1 MQSFSVTHDFI
12 MTYNLFIKGRK
23 EGRKEEKSGKKKKI

>member
-1 MQSFSVTHDFI
+1 MQPFSVTHDFI
-12 MTYNLFIKGRK
+12 MTYNLLI